1 MTNYEI
7 NVAISHVISWK
18 LVTGSI
24 VYNCFIPKLSSSKQS
39 SQILK
44 AASWNSAKDFNG
56 FNQITMRK
64 RAGEPIAIKP
74 NGDYSMI
81 LPGNAIDGHLQGTNI
96 ASIVPNRV
104 CLRWMNRMDVAYG
117 IRSRGIVY
125 KRAQDKTDRRL
136 CKALFDRARRINYRY
151 DRSLFKTYEHA
162 VDFHCVLVSSTY
174 VQVEAL
180 ANCTYST
187 MNPTFQSSYLMSQEK
202 SFSLLTSS
210 HVSSATSS
218 WRSFAR
224 GVGALLKGQLAL
236 CILQAGAAAA

>member
-24 VYNCFIPKLSSSKQS
+24 VYNCFIPKLSCKS

-74 NGDYSMI
+74 NGDY
-81 LPGNAIDGHLQGTNI
+81 
-96 ASIVPNRV
+96 
-104 CLRWMNRMDVAYG
+104 
-117 IRSRGIVY
+117 
-125 KRAQDKTDRRL
+125 
-136 CKALFDRARRINYRY
+136 
-151 DRSLFKTYEHA
+151 
-162 VDFHCVLVSSTY
+162 
-174 VQVEAL
+174 
-180 ANCTYST
+180 AN
-187 MNPTFQSSYLMSQEK
+187 PLM
-202 SFSLLTSS
+202 
-210 HVSSATSS
+210 SATSS